1 MKGPKF
7 YPAEKAFYT
16 EGGGGGGGRR
26 GFTVR
31 LSLAAD
37 LKDSFEEG
45 LSPNNN

>member
-16 EGGGGGGGRR
+16 EGGGGCGRR

-31 LSLAAD
+31 LSLTAD

>member
-16 EGGGGGGGRR
+16 EGGGGGRR

-31 LSLAAD
+31 LSLTAD
-37 LKDSFEEG
+37 LKDSFEG